1 MDPTNGLGESEG
13 LEWGKDEGGVMRRE
27 VRLERGDQALVLGGF
42 ASVDV
47 VETGGK
53 AVGGI
58 EVGDDIGAEV
68 TTAPIDVLQVLA
80 RDNDE
85 LQVERLEQ

>member
-1 MDPTNGLGESEG
+1 
-13 LEWGKDEGGVMRRE
+13 
-27 VRLERGDQALVLGGF
+27 VRLEREDQALVPGGF

-53 AVGGI
+53 AVGEI

-68 TTAPIDVLQVLA
+68 ATAPIDVLQVLA
-80 RDNDE
+80 RDK
-85 LQVERLEQ
+85 LGVFGGQFVKTR